1 MAQKF
6 KHLHYIIDIVKNN
19 PGIALR
25 DLVFKLDAYNS
36 PTSRQNLEKDL
47 YDLRTAYE
55 IPIGFDATLKGYV
68 VDEENNADL
77 RTFQNFAKQQALN
90 GMLGDMLHNGA
101 KVWDVV
107 DIDDQMPIMQI
118 GLIKDLIEAMLDKK
132 RVRIRYHKFFEKEPD
147 VYLLEPHLI
156 RQVLKRWYLIAGD
169 VEDGIFKTFGLERII
184 GVARTNEDYEPQTE
198 VIKQRCGKIYGVSMY
213 NEKRQKVC
221 IETSKWLGK
230 YWETLP
236 VHTSQEVE
244 YISGDKCRI
253 SLHVVVNMELIQLLA
268 SQLQP
273 VKIIEPKKLREQY
286 RAFIERK
293 YNDLS

>member
-36 PTSRQNLEKDL
+36 PTSRQKLEKDL
-47 YDLRTAYE
+47 YDLRTEYE
-55 IPIGFDATLKGYV
+55 VPIGFDATLKGYV

-90 GMLGDMLHNGA
+90 GMLGDMLHDGA

-118 GLIKDLIEAMLDKK
+118 GLIKDLIEVMLDKK

-184 GVARTNEDYEPQTE
+184 GVERTNEDYEPQTE
-198 VIKQRCGKIYGVSMY
+198 VIKQRSRKVYGVSMY
-213 NEKRQKVC
+213 NEPREHVV

-236 VHTSQEVE
+236 VHASQEVE

-253 SLHVVVNMELIQLLA
+253 SFHVVVNMELIQLLA

-293 YNDLS
+293 FNDLR